1 MLGNQVYLPGT
12 GLYNATETSYWSTQE
27 ASLMPACIV
36 LPQTSADV
44 AAFISAVSG
53 IANCSFA
60 IKTQGHAPAAGAA
73 NINGGVTLDL
83 SWMNN
88 TEISADHSTARVGA
102 GSSWS
107 NVYDTLQPYNKTVAG
122 GRNGA
127 VGVGGLTIGGGISH
141 YSPQVGWTCDTV
153 VNFEVFL
160 KHLTQCVH
168 QSNNLDTGRARIG

>member
-27 ASLMPACIV
+27 ASLMPACVV

-44 AAFISAVSG
+44 AAFISTVSG

-83 SWMNN
+83 SSLNN
-88 TEISADHSTARVGA
+88 TDISTDNSTARVGA

-107 NVYDTLQPYNKTVAG
+107 NVYDTLQPHNKTVAG

-127 VGVGGLTIGGGISH
+127 VGVGGLTIGGGISY

-153 VNFEVFL
+153 VNFEVL
-160 KHLTQCVH
+160 LNESKPIYYV
-168 QSNNLDTGRARIG
+168 SISRIT